1 LKIRRLDLDDQSIS
15 QPHLEMGLPPAEYE
29 VTHASDHPFL
39 RAAAY
44 LVVAVLTA
52 LVCYF
57 VYRLFLD
64 GNGRSGT
71 EIVGEALRDPMF
83 WSAVGVGLL
92 AQVIDGALG
101 MAYGVTSTSFLLA
114 AGASPAMASGATH
127 LAEVFTT
134 GVSGVSHLK
143 MGNVNKK
150 LFFSLLIPG
159 VIGGLIGTYVLSSID
174 GNVLK
179 PFISAYLLLMG
190 LYVLSKAFRHIRARR
205 EISSRKVV
213 PLALFGSFMDT
224 TGGGGWGPIVTTSLV
239 GSGHDPRTTIGSVNF
254 AEFFLTVTVAAA
266 LFSILDNSVW
276 VIVSGLVIGGL
287 FAAPFAAY
295 ITRRLQARTLL
306 ILVGTLISAI
316 SAYNLYITNWGG

>member
-1 LKIRRLDLDDQSIS
+1 MKIRRLDLDDQSIS

-64 GNGRSGT
+64 GKGRSGA

-266 LFSILDNSVW
+266 LFSILDQSVW

-295 ITRRLQARTLL
+295 ITKRLQAKVLL
-306 ILVGTLISAI
+306 ILVGTLISLI
-316 SAYNLYITNWGG
+316 SAYNLSISNWS